1 MIQYKTIAVIPAFN
15 EKYTIQSV
23 ILETMRWVD
32 QIIVVDDGSTD
43 NTALIAKECGAIV
56 VSHPRNM
63 GVGAAFSTGIDKAL
77 SLGADIVVT
86 LDADGQFDPNDIPKI
101 IQPIIEEKA
110 DFVTGSRF
118 MNGELVPGMNGI
130 KKAGNRFFTRLTSWL
145 TGMKFTD
152 TQCGFRA
159 YSREAL
165 LRITTFGRFTYTQEV
180 FLDLINKNMRVVEV
194 PIKVLPRQNGKSKV
208 VRNPFTYGLRALK
221 IILQAERDHHPLRFF
236 TAISTCFIIPAITMF
251 SFVFAHWLL
260 SGKTSPFTSL
270 LSISGT
276 LFLVGII
283 FIVLALIADMQGR
296 QRKIQEEI
304 LYLLRRQRYS

>member
-1 MIQYKTIAVIPAFN
+1 MTQRKIIAIIPAFN
-15 EKYTIQSV
+15 EESTIRSV
-23 ILETMRWVD
+23 ISETMKWVD

-43 NTALIAKECGAIV
+43 NTASIARELNTIV
-56 VSHPRNM
+56 LSHSRRM
-63 GVGAAFSTGIDKAL
+63 GVGAAFSSGIDKAL

-86 LDADGQFDPNDIPKI
+86 LDADGQFDPNEIPKL
-101 IQPIIEEKA
+101 IQPIIEGKA

-118 MNGELVPGMNGI
+118 LNDNQVPGMNKTKRI
-130 KKAGNRFFTRLTSWL
+130 GNSFFTRLTNWL
-145 TGMKFTD
+145 TGMNFTD

-159 YSREAL
+159 YSKEAL
-165 LRITTFGRFTYTQEV
+165 LRLTTFGRYTYTQEV
-180 FLDLINKNMRVVEV
+180 FLDLVNKNMRAIEV
-194 PIKVLPRQNGKSKV
+194 PVRVFPRKSGKSKV
-208 VRNPFTYGLRALK
+208 VRNPFSYGLRALK

-236 TAISTCFIIPAITMF
+236 TAISLCFIIPSITMF
-251 SFVFAHWLL
+251 SFVFAHWLV